1 MLILLRYSNGLFCR
15 IVLIDY
21 HVLSHE
27 SMSARV
33 TRWQYRPAICRYNYK
48 LMWCNT
54 KTPSRQHFFILS
66 LWKTSPSCHPV
77 TSPHHAMKL
86 TFPFMKYFLCSL
98 EMFEAR
104 GEEWCW
110 RPLLISDDK
119 KYRLKRVFMT
129 CFYVMDAALWDQGTW
144 ELSFNLL
151 LVIMDWTALPRI
163 RFITH
168 ENWTG
173 QRCTGLCIPEWIIH
187 TQLEGHGTLWSNII
201 KYLAVKN
208 WYLYKVRG

>member
-1 MLILLRYSNGLFCR
+1 
-15 IVLIDY
+15 
-21 HVLSHE
+21 
-27 SMSARV
+27 MSARV
-33 TRWQYRPAICRYNYK
+33 TRWQYRLAICRYNYK

-66 LWKTSPSCHPV
+66 LKDQSVLSSCHLSSSCNE
-77 TSPHHAMKL
+77 TNLSFYEM
-86 TFPFMKYFLCSL
+86 FLCSL

-119 KYRLKRVFMT
+119 KYRLKRVFMA

-168 ENWTG
+168 ENWPG
-173 QRCTGLCIPEWIIH
+173 QRCTGLCIPEWITL